1 MVQQKRYQ
9 RLLRLK
15 TSKYNYKSL
24 MSEKTFL
31 KVQKRARGI
40 GVDLVS
46 IDYEGMELRFRTQST
61 TIKGKYYT
69 EIIQL
74 SSLQPED
81 IIKGKNL
88 AEVLRSA
95 KIKIYSSDPAFL
107 FWGTAFWSW
116 KQGFGLYPERRFPRV
131 RNPHHRMYVSKHMY
145 AVLMTFPFLA
155 GQIGKYLKKYWTEKQ
170 QKEFQEQMDKVVKD
184 IKLEDLIDA

>member
-46 IDYEGMELRFRTQST
+46 IDYEGMELRFITQST
-61 TIKGKYYT
+61 SIKG
-69 EIIQL
+69 
-74 SSLQPED
+74 
-81 IIKGKNL
+81 N
-88 AEVLRSA
+88 
-95 KIKIYSSDPAFL
+95 
-107 FWGTAFWSW
+107 
-116 KQGFGLYPERRFPRV
+116 
-131 RNPHHRMYVSKHMY
+131 
-145 AVLMTFPFLA
+145 
-155 GQIGKYLKKYWTEKQ
+155 
-170 QKEFQEQMDKVVKD
+170 
-184 IKLEDLIDA
+184 